1 MKDWMF
7 NDSSRLSKAFQRGD
21 TKALEVYFN
30 VFYPALCYYASSYT
44 HDMEVAKEIASE
56 AFVKTWKYREQ
67 FTNAGSIR
75 AYLYKVVRGDAS
87 SWHIKKQRFPLAPI
101 PDEEDPSL
109 QDADEF
115 AKLVKAETLRHLYN
129 AIENLP
135 AECRKIFRLLYIDG
149 KKVAEIA
156 DELNISPSTVKA
168 QKARGLALLRKKI
181 TLLVLSIPVL
191 VEKIIGSL

>member
-1 MKDWMF
+1 MFKD
-7 NDSSRLSKAFQRGD
+7 SPQLVQAFQQGD
-21 TKALEVYFN
+21 IKALQLCFDE
-30 VFYPALCYYASSYT
+30 FYAALCYYACSYT

-56 AFVKTWKYREQ
+56 AFIKTWKYREQ

-87 SWHIKKQRFPLAPI
+87 DWHIKKQRYPI
-101 PDEEDPSL
+101 SALPDNEDFVTP
-109 QDADEF
+109 DPDEF
-115 AKLVKAETLRHLYN
+115 AKLVKAEMLRHIYN

-135 AECRKIFRLLYIDG
+135 TECRKIFRLLYIDG

-156 DELNISPSTVKA
+156 EQLNLSPSTVKA

-191 VEKIIGSL
+191 VEKIMGSL

>member
-1 MKDWMF
+1 VCEQRQHLDRYV
-7 NDSSRLSKAFQRGD
+7 NAFQQGD
-21 TKALEVYFN
+21 EKALEVYFN
-30 VFYPALCYYASSYT
+30 EFYPSLCYYASSYT
-44 HDMEVAKEIASE
+44 HDMEIAKEIASE

-87 SWHIKKQRFPLAPI
+87 SWHIKKQRNPI
-101 PDEEDPSL
+101 RALPDNEDFVSPYP
-109 QDADEF
+109 DEF
-115 AKLVKAETLRHLYN
+115 AKLVKAEMLRHIYN
-129 AIENLP
+129 AIEALP

-156 DELNISPSTVKA
+156 DELNLSPSTVKA

-191 VEKIIGSL
+191 FEKIMDSL